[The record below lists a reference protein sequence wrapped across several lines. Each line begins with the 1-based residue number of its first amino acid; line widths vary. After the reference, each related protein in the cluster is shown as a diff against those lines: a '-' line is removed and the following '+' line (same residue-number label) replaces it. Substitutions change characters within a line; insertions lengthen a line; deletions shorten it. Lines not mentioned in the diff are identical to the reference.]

1 MAMGEARRAGG
12 LSSSSG
18 RPAFDPS
25 ARRALDRDILD
36 LDLEPI
42 SYLMA
47 QDQPAWSLAQV
58 DATELGYR
66 CFLQL
71 VRDYPDE
78 NIAPNRDCDLYWHN
92 HILALELYLQ
102 HSEALFGGP
111 LLHYPFSGTLG
122 PEDEARQRARCQR
135 SWRLHA
141 DLMSRVL
148 CTQNS
153 DTTGDE
159 HEPATTEVP
168 EAV

>member
-1 MAMGEARRAGG
+1 MGEARRAGG
-12 LSSSSG
+12 LSSRSG
-18 RPAFDPS
+18 RQAFDPS
-25 ARRALDRDILD
+25 TRRVLDPDILD

-42 SYLMA
+42 SYLA
-47 QDQPAWSLAQV
+47 ARDQPSWSLEKL

-78 NIAPNRDCDLYWHN
+78 NIAPNLDCDLYWHS

-102 HSEALFGGP
+102 HCEALFGGP
-111 LLHYPFSGTLG
+111 LLHYPFSGSLG
-122 PEDEARQRARCQR
+122 PEDEARQRARCAR

-148 CTQNS
+148 STRND

-159 HEPATTEVP
+159 HEPATAEVP
-168 EAV
+168 EAF